1 MQDWLTFV
9 VVDPVKAMF
18 IKVWSYIPSLAGA
31 IVILVVGWL
40 IAKLVETVI
49 VRILKAVRLDTA
61 SEKAGIT
68 NVLAQGDIKLSI
80 SELFGVVIYWLIIL
94 VVLATALNALNLTI
108 AANLLSRLAEYVPNI
123 LAALFVLVAGT
134 FLASFVSAIVRT
146 ATSNAGIGTSKML
159 GKLVQ
164 TVIIVFAILVAIE
177 QLNIATAII
186 GLGINIILMS
196 FGIGLALAFGL
207 GCKDIAGKAAQD
219 FLNSLKK

>member
-1 MQDWLTFV
+1 MQEWMTFV
-9 VVDPVKAMF
+9 VVDPVKAML
-18 IKVWSYIPSLAGA
+18 IKVWSYVPSLAGA

-40 IAKLVETVI
+40 IAKLVEAVI
-49 VRILKAVRLDTA
+49 VRVLKALRIDQA
-61 SEKAGIT
+61 SDKAGIKG
-68 NVLAQGDIKLSI
+68 VLAQGDIKISV
-80 SELFGVVIYWLIIL
+80 SELFGAIIYWLIIL

-123 LAALFVLVAGT
+123 LAALFVLVAGS

-146 ATSNAGIGTSKML
+146 ATSNAGIGTARML

-164 TVIIVFAILVAIE
+164 TVIVVFAVLVAIE

-196 FGIGLALAFGL
+196 IGIGIALAFGL
-207 GCKDIAGKAAQD
+207 GCKEMAGKAMQD
-219 FLNSLKK
+219 FISGLKK